1 MTNVTADQPVVLG
14 NSVAVSGLAVT
25 AS

>member
-1 MTNVTADQPVVLG
+1 MTNVTADQSVVLG